1 MKNNCEQTMEQDT
14 IAAIA
19 TPLGSSGIGIIR
31 VSGAQSLSIARRLF
45 RLPNPPTSGNDAA
58 ASFTDLPAHHL
69 KYGHIY
75 EPVTGQMVDEVLIA
89 FMKAPK
95 SYTREDIIEIQSHG
109 GPIVQRKILEAVLH
123 CGARLAG
130 PGEFTKRAFLNGR
143 IDLSQ
148 AEAVS
153 EVITAKSEAALQI
166 ATNQLAGKM
175 TSAISSIIERI
186 ISIQADI
193 EARIDFIEDLDD
205 EADSNGL
212 RLTLKQD
219 VIAPIGKLIED
230 YRAGHILRDGL
241 RMDIVGRPNVGKS
254 SLLNQLIRKDK
265 AIVTP
270 IPGTTRDLVEDSF
283 CIGGIPILITDTAGL
298 HATDDP
304 VEIIGMQKTRDNI
317 SRSDLVL
324 FVIDACALNEAG
336 DEAVFAQ
343 IDARNIILVINKRDL
358 LTALQDPEP
367 PPQYRH
373 LPTVA
378 ISALKGDG
386 IKELEQTIQ
395 EVCLNG
401 LFIHPGRDLIPT
413 LRQRTALEK
422 AMEPLRR
429 AHQALKG
436 SVPDE
441 LVAADLDAAKRIMN
455 RISGEDIEHDV
466 LDEIFKNFCIGK

>member
-1 MKNNCEQTMEQDT
+1 MEQDT

-31 VSGAQSLSIARRLF
+31 LSGILSLPIAMQLF
-45 RLPNPPTSGNDAA
+45 RVPSHYSTSKDAVA
-58 ASFTDLPAHHL
+58 RISAIPAHQL
-69 KYGHIY
+69 KYGYICD
-75 EPVTGQMVDEVLIA
+75 PISGQIVDEVLIA

-95 SYTREDIIEIQSHG
+95 SFTREDVVEIQSHG
-109 GPIVQRKILEAVLH
+109 GAIVQRKILDMVLN
-123 CGARLAG
+123 CGARLAD

-148 AEAVS
+148 AEAVE
-153 EVITAKSEAALQI
+153 EVISAKSDAALQI
-166 ATNQLAGKM
+166 AANQLAGRM
-175 TSAISSIIERI
+175 TEAISSLVQKIIT
-186 ISIQADI
+186 IQAEI
-193 EARIDFIEDLDD
+193 EARIDFFEDLDD
-205 EADSNGL
+205 EADASGI

-219 VIAPIGKLIED
+219 IITPIGKLIED
-230 YRAGHILRDGL
+230 YRKGHILRDGL

-254 SLLNQLIRKDK
+254 SLLNQLIRKEK

-270 IPGTTRDLVEDSF
+270 VPGTTRDLVEDSF
-283 CIGGIPILITDTAGL
+283 CIGGISVLITDTAGL

-324 FVIDACALNEAG
+324 FVIDGSALNEES
-336 DEAVFAQ
+336 DQAVFDQ
-343 IDARNIILVINKRDL
+343 INAKKTILVINKGDL
-358 LTALQDPEP
+358 LTHDVVSEI
-367 PPQYRH
+367 PQLYQH
-373 LPTVA
+373 LPAVL

-386 IKELEQTIQ
+386 IDDLEETIQ

-401 LFIHPGRDLIPT
+401 ISINPGRDLVPT
-413 LRQRTALEK
+413 LRQRIALEK
-422 AMEPLRR
+422 AIEPLLR
-429 AHQALKG
+429 AYHALNG

-441 LVAADLDAAKRIMN
+441 LVTEDLETAKQTLSRIL
-455 RISGEDIEHDV
+455 GEDVEYDV